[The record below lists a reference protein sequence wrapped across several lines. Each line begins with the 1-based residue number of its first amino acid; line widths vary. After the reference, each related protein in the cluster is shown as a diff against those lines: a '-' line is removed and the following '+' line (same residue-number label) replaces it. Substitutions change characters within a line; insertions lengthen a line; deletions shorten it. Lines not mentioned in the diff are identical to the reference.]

1 MSSPS
6 FLILSSLRLTV
17 TLLRKVNATAIEK
30 KEGREGGNKGWGRGR
45 NPPARSPAAPA
56 WPRFPFFCGEQRGRE
71 GGGSCKQNQ
80 CDVCQS
86 LSLSPSKWATL
97 TRILA
102 SPKSRAAQLY
112 TEPIADILLQFCLGT
127 HWYLLVF
134 TTNAGQWER
143 AKIT

>member
-1 MSSPS
+1 MFQARVQHAVESLGAFHPMMSSPS

-30 KEGREGGNKGWGRGR
+30 KEGREGIRDEGGRGR
-45 NPPARSPAAPA
+45 NPPARPP
-56 WPRFPFFCGEQRGRE
+56 PRPLDPDSLSFAESRE
-71 GGGSCKQNQ
+71 GGREAAAVNRINATSA
-80 CDVCQS
+80 S

-112 TEPIADILLQFCLGT
+112 TEPLIRST
-127 HWYLLVF
+127 S
-134 TTNAGQWER
+134 
-143 AKIT
+143 